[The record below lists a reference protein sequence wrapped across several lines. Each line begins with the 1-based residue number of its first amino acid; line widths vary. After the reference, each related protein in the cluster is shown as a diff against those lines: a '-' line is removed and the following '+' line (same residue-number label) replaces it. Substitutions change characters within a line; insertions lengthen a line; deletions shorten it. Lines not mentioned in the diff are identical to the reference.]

1 MGFCG
6 DGFNAANTPSF
17 CADGVFVRV
26 QDLGWIA
33 GAPSAR
39 GKWRS
44 DGDRRGTADTR
55 EGGNSSDGMDVYPPK
70 FGRRAFRRQHQFIGR
85 SGNSGVIPSVN
96 MLQKELVW
104 FGLWNLEAIEA
115 DEAAIEGLVSNA
127 SLTVGE
133 EISLELT
140 DLNAGITQFNGQWR
154 IAESGFTAEFYF
166 SNSAPGFALYP
177 LHELLSPAASED

>member
-1 MGFCG
+1 
-6 DGFNAANTPSF
+6 
-17 CADGVFVRV
+17 
-26 QDLGWIA
+26 
-33 GAPSAR
+33 
-39 GKWRS
+39 
-44 DGDRRGTADTR
+44 
-55 EGGNSSDGMDVYPPK
+55 
-70 FGRRAFRRQHQFIGR
+70 
-85 SGNSGVIPSVN
+85 

-115 DEAAIEGLVSNA
+115 DEAAIEGLVSNT

-140 DLNAGITQFNGQWR
+140 DLNAGITQSNGQWR